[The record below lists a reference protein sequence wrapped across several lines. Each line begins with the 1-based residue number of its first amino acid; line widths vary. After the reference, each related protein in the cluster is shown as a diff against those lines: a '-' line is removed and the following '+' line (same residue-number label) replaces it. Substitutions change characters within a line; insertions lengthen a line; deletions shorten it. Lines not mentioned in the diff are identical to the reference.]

1 MNTKKICIISQNLYE
16 LGGVQRTISEICNNL
31 MNREDIELSILM
43 STNNKEK
50 SCFYIN
56 EAVNII
62 EISDV
67 FIEKF
72 VPLYKPFNMVNR
84 RTKILDNIIG
94 VRFAKN
100 MFFRSN
106 ELDKLVGWINNE
118 KFDVVIGAT
127 AIYALLVGFIADRID
142 AKTIGWMHSTYEG
155 YYCMRGQ
162 NLYGSEKLSMKMLG
176 KLDRLFVLNS
186 FDQKKFEKKC
196 NVKCDILY
204 NPIKY
209 SLKKENSRKKYDLIF
224 VGRLNE
230 QVKGLDYLID
240 IISKIKKDVKNDIKC
255 MIVGDG
261 KDRGYLE
268 ECVLKNNLED
278 NIKLVGFQKN
288 VTRYYMESK
297 MLISTSRWEGFGL
310 TIIEAMACGVPCI
323 AFDNE
328 GPAEIIED
336 GQNGILVP
344 KYDTEYF
351 AKAIKECFV
360 DEKKYEVLSK
370 NAVERAKDFDIKKI
384 VDRFLNLIK
393 DVCYEQ

>member
-1 MNTKKICIISQNLYE
+1 MRKKRICIISQNLYE

-31 MNREDIELSILM
+31 TNRDDIELSILM

-56 EAVNII
+56 DAVNII

-84 RTKILDNIIG
+84 RIKILDNIIG
-94 VRFAKN
+94 VHFAKN
-100 MFFRSN
+100 MFFRNN
-106 ELDKLVGWINNE
+106 ELDKLVRWINNK

-127 AIYALLVGFIADRID
+127 AIYALLVGFIADKID

-186 FDQKKFEKKC
+186 FDKKKFEKKC

-209 SLKKENSRKKYDLIF
+209 SLERQIVDKKYDLIF

-240 IISKIKKDVKNDIKC
+240 IIKKIKKDVKNDITC

-261 KDRGYLE
+261 KDRVYLE
-268 ECVLKNNLED
+268 ECILKNNLED
-278 NIKLVGFQKN
+278 NIKLVGFQKD
-288 VTRYYMESK
+288 VVKFYMESK

-328 GPAEIIED
+328 GPVEIIED

-344 KYDTEYF
+344 KYDTECF
-351 AKAIKECFV
+351 VTAIKECLI
-360 DEKKYEVLSK
+360 DEKKYEELSK
-370 NAVERAKDFDIKKI
+370 NASERAKDFDIKRI
-384 VDRFLNLIK
+384 VDKFLNLIK